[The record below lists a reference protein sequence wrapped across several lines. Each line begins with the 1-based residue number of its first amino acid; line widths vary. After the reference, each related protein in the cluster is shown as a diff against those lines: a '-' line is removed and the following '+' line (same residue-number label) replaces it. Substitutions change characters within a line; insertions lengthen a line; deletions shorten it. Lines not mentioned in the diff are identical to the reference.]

1 MGRIIYRSLDIM
13 PADIAD
19 SLTIEGYATKWN
31 RYRLGTYK
39 GEDVYEQIDRNAFSG
54 AEMNDVVLLY
64 NHAGR
69 ALARTTNGTLK
80 LVLDEVGLKIW
91 ANLSLTT
98 RGRELYEEIRSGLI
112 TQMSWSFIP
121 KRTTYD
127 RKTHT
132 FHVKEI
138 ERVYD
143 VSPVIFPANDQTEV
157 AARGLGNTSTL
168 AEQIDRYLLA
178 EEISQLIE
186 QISG

>member
-1 MGRIIYRSLDIM
+1 MGKIIYRSLDIM
-13 PADIAD
+13 PADVGD
-19 SLTIEGYATKWN
+19 SFIIEGYATKWN
-31 RYRLGTYK
+31 RYRLGAYK
-39 GEDVYEQIDRNAFSG
+39 GEDVYEQIERNAFSEG
-54 AEMNDVVLLY
+54 AIKDVVLLY

-80 LVLDEVGLKIW
+80 LALDDVGLKMW

-112 TQMSWSFIP
+112 TQMSWSFIA
-121 KRTTYD
+121 KRMTFD
-127 RKTHT
+127 SKTRT
-132 FHVKEI
+132 FHVKEV

-157 AARGLGNTSTL
+157 AARAFGFGSASAL

-178 EEISQLIE
+178 EVISQLIE
-186 QISG
+186 